1 MPFGI
6 QFELCDFSYMK
17 KIYCYIFNPYE
28 NYGSFCLTFQCAF
41 CEKDKHCIAFDV
53 VKDVTHKSC
62 EGQDWKYKQC
72 VGEQINIAKLLF
84 YLQYKVT

>member
-1 MPFGI
+1 MAFTGSLSSVI
-6 QFELCDFSYMK
+6 LVTWRKFIVTSSIHMK
-17 KIYCYIFNPYE
+17 K
-28 NYGSFCLTFQCAF
+28 YGSFCLTFQCAF
-41 CEKDKHCIAFDV
+41 CEKDKHCIPFDV

-84 YLQYKVT
+84 YF